1 MAVIINSKT
10 PSMESFIEFVEGQ
23 DIYGTDF
30 TGIKAFKNS
39 DIFTGVNIIAS
50 DIAQSSFKPLDN
62 VELNSNVLK
71 LLNKQPNDTQSHYLF
86 IYALIVNLVLTGNA
100 YALIHRD
107 GEEVTSLEFVQTQ
120 NVNVIQDIENGTW
133 RYEVTMPYG
142 SIMYKAKP
150 KDILHFRVSTV
161 DGFLGRSPL
170 LSLQSEVA
178 MQTNGLNILNKFF
191 AKGIFNGGQL
201 KLKGSALNN
210 DAKKQIRQDFESV
223 NGNGGIMVLDDTQEF
238 TDNPVNTD
246 VLKLIQGNQFSTK
259 QIAKVLGIPL
269 NRFGMEL
276 VNSADSV
283 QNDLYIASTLSTYEQ
298 AICDEISMKL
308 GLELE
313 LDLSKLINDT
323 VEDRLKNI
331 LSGKTKSEVEKVIKI
346 NEARTYLGLVEISEG
361 DRLLGELDSKSTEVI
376 KSDKSEEVIEND
388 EQG

>member
-10 PSMESFIEFVEGQ
+10 PSMNSFIEFVEGQ

-50 DIAQSSFKPLDN
+50 DIAQSSFKPLDS
-62 VELNSNVLK
+62 VDLNSNVLQ

-86 IYALIVNLVLTGNA
+86 MYALIVNLVLTGNA

-107 GEEVTSLEFVQTQ
+107 DEEVTSLEFVQTQ
-120 NVNVIQDIENGTW
+120 NVNVIQDINNGTW

-210 DAKKQIRQDFESV
+210 DAKKQIRQDFELV

-346 NEARTYLGLVEISEG
+346 NEARTYLGLTEISEG

-376 KSDKSEEVIEND
+376 ESDKSEEVIDNGE
-388 EQG
+388 

>member
-10 PSMESFIEFVEGQ
+10 PSMESFIDFVEGQ

-62 VELNSNVLK
+62 VDLNSNVLK
-71 LLNKQPNDTQSHYLF
+71 LLNRQPNETQSHYLF
-86 IYALIVNLVLTGNA
+86 MYALIVNLVLTGNA

-107 GEEVTSLEFVQTQ
+107 DEEVTSLEFVQTQ
-120 NVNVIQDIENGTW
+120 NVNVIQDINNGTW

-210 DAKKQIRQDFESV
+210 DAKRQIRQDFESV

-376 KSDKSEEVIEND
+376 KSDKSEEVIDNE

>member
-10 PSMESFIEFVEGQ
+10 PSMESFIDFVEGQ

-62 VELNSNVLK
+62 VDLNSNVLQ

-86 IYALIVNLVLTGNA
+86 MYALIVNLVLTGNA

-107 GEEVTSLEFVQTQ
+107 DEEVTSLEFVQTQ
-120 NVNVIQDIENGTW
+120 NVNVIQDTENGTW
-133 RYEVTMPYG
+133 CYEVTMPYG

-346 NEARTYLGLVEISEG
+346 NEARTYLGLTEISEG

-376 KSDKSEEVIEND
+376 ESDKSEEVIDNGE
-388 EQG
+388 

>member
-10 PSMESFIEFVEGQ
+10 PSMESFIDFVEGQ

-50 DIAQSSFKPLDN
+50 DIAQSSFKPLNN
-62 VELNSNVLK
+62 VDLNNNVLQ

-86 IYALIVNLVLTGNA
+86 MYALIVNLVLTGNA

-107 GEEVTSLEFVQTQ
+107 DEEATSLEFVQTQ
-120 NVNVIQDIENGTW
+120 NVNVIQSIDDGTW

-346 NEARTYLGLVEISEG
+346 NEARTYLGLTEISEG

-376 KSDKSEEVIEND
+376 ESDKSEEVIDNGE
-388 EQG
+388 

>member
-10 PSMESFIEFVEGQ
+10 PSMNSFIEFVEGQ

-50 DIAQSSFKPLDN
+50 DIAQSSFKPLDS
-62 VELNSNVLK
+62 VDLNSNVLQ
-71 LLNKQPNDTQSHYLF
+71 LLNRQPNETQSHYLF
-86 IYALIVNLVLTGNA
+86 MYALIVNLVLTGNA

-120 NVNVIQDIENGTW
+120 HVNVIQDIKDGTW
-133 RYEVTMPYG
+133 RYEVTIPYG

-298 AICDEISMKL
+298 AICDEILMKL

-346 NEARTYLGLVEISEG
+346 NEARTYLGLTEISEG

-376 KSDKSEEVIEND
+376 ESDKSEEVIDNGE
-388 EQG
+388 

>member
-10 PSMESFIEFVEGQ
+10 PSMESFIDFVEGQ

-50 DIAQSSFKPLDN
+50 DIAQSSFKPLDS
-62 VELNSNVLK
+62 VDLNSNVLQ
-71 LLNKQPNDTQSHYLF
+71 LLNRQPNETQSHYLF
-86 IYALIVNLVLTGNA
+86 MYALIVNLILTGNA
-100 YALIHRD
+100 YALIHKD

-120 NVNVIQDIENGTW
+120 NVNVIQDINNGTW

-298 AICDEISMKL
+298 AICDEILMKL

-376 KSDKSEEVIEND
+376 KSDKSEEVIDND
-388 EQG
+388 E

>member
-10 PSMESFIEFVEGQ
+10 PSMNSFIEFVEGQ

-62 VELNSNVLK
+62 VDLNSNVLQ
-71 LLNKQPNDTQSHYLF
+71 LLNRQPNETQSHYLF
-86 IYALIVNLVLTGNA
+86 MYALIVNLVLTGNA

-120 NVNVIQDIENGTW
+120 NVNVIQDIKDGTW

-201 KLKGSALNN
+201 KLKNSALNN

-298 AICDEISMKL
+298 AICDEILMKL

-313 LDLSKLINDT
+313 LDLSKLVNDT

-346 NEARTYLGLVEISEG
+346 NEARTYLGLTELSEG
-361 DRLLGELDSKSTEVI
+361 DRLLGELENKSTEVI
-376 KSDKSEEVIEND
+376 KSDNSEEVIEND

>member
-10 PSMESFIEFVEGQ
+10 PSMNSFIEFVEGQ

-50 DIAQSSFKPLDN
+50 DIAQSSFKPIDT
-62 VELNSNVLK
+62 VDLNSDVLK

-86 IYALIVNLVLTGNA
+86 MYALIVNLILTGNA

-107 GEEVTSLEFVQTQ
+107 GEIVTSLEFVQTQ
-120 NVNVIQDIENGTW
+120 NVNVIQDIENGSW

-298 AICDEISMKL
+298 AICDEILMKL

-346 NEARTYLGLVEISEG
+346 NEARTYLGLTEISEG
-361 DRLLGELDSKSTEVI
+361 DRLLGELETKSTEVI
-376 KSDKSEEVIEND
+376 ESDKSEEVIDNGE
-388 EQG
+388 

>member
-10 PSMESFIEFVEGQ
+10 PSMESFIDFVEGQ

-50 DIAQSSFKPLDN
+50 DIAQSSFKPLNHFD
-62 VELNSNVLK
+62 LNSNVLQ
-71 LLNKQPNDTQSHYLF
+71 LLNRQPNETQSHYLF
-86 IYALIVNLVLTGNA
+86 MYALIVNLVLTGNA

-120 NVNVIQDIENGTW
+120 NVNVIQSIDDGTW

-210 DAKKQIRQDFESV
+210 NAKKQIRQDFESV

-346 NEARTYLGLVEISEG
+346 NEARTYLGLTEISEG

-376 KSDKSEEVIEND
+376 ESDKSEEVIDNGD
-388 EQG
+388 

>member
-10 PSMESFIEFVEGQ
+10 PSMNSFIEFVEGQ

-50 DIAQSSFKPLDN
+50 DIAQSSFKPLDS
-62 VELNSNVLK
+62 VDLNSNVLQ
-71 LLNKQPNDTQSHYLF
+71 LLNRQPNETQSHYLF
-86 IYALIVNLVLTGNA
+86 MYALIVNLVLTGNA

-120 NVNVIQDIENGTW
+120 NVNVTQDIKDGTW

-298 AICDEISMKL
+298 AICDEILMKL

-346 NEARTYLGLVEISEG
+346 NEARTYLGLTEISEG

-376 KSDKSEEVIEND
+376 ESDKSEEVIDNGE
-388 EQG
+388 

>member
-10 PSMESFIEFVEGQ
+10 PSMNSFIEFVEGQ

-62 VELNSNVLK
+62 VDLNSNVLQ

-107 GEEVTSLEFVQTQ
+107 DEEVTSLEFVQTQ
-120 NVNVIQDIENGTW
+120 NVNVIQSIDDGTW

-210 DAKKQIRQDFESV
+210 NAKKQIRQDFESV

-376 KSDKSEEVIEND
+376 KSDKSEEVIDND

>member
-10 PSMESFIEFVEGQ
+10 PSMESFIDFVEGQ

-62 VELNSNVLK
+62 VDLNSNVLQ

-86 IYALIVNLVLTGNA
+86 MYALIVNLVLTGNA

-107 GEEVTSLEFVQTQ
+107 DEEVTSLEFVQTQ
-120 NVNVIQDIENGTW
+120 NVNVIQDSNNGTW

-201 KLKGSALNN
+201 KLKGSILNN

-346 NEARTYLGLVEISEG
+346 NEARTYLGLTEISEG

-376 KSDKSEEVIEND
+376 ESDKSEEVIDNGE
-388 EQG
+388 

>member
-10 PSMESFIEFVEGQ
+10 PSMESFIDFVEGQ

-50 DIAQSSFKPLDN
+50 DIAQSSFKPLDS
-62 VELNSNVLK
+62 VDLNSNVLQ
-71 LLNKQPNDTQSHYLF
+71 LLNRQPNETQSHYLF
-86 IYALIVNLVLTGNA
+86 MYALIVNLVLTGNA

-107 GEEVTSLEFVQTQ
+107 GEEVASLEFVQTQ
-120 NVNVIQDIENGTW
+120 NVNVIQSIDDGTW

-142 SIMYKAKP
+142 GIMYKAKP

-298 AICDEISMKL
+298 AICDEILMKL

-376 KSDKSEEVIEND
+376 ESDKSEEVIDNGE
-388 EQG
+388 

>member
-10 PSMESFIEFVEGQ
+10 PSMESFIDFVEGQ

-62 VELNSNVLK
+62 VDLNSNVLQ
-71 LLNKQPNDTQSHYLF
+71 LLNRQPNETQSHYLF
-86 IYALIVNLVLTGNA
+86 MYALIVNLVLTGNA

-107 GEEVTSLEFVQTQ
+107 DEEVTSLEFVQTQ
-120 NVNVIQDIENGTW
+120 NVNVIQDTENGTW
-133 RYEVTMPYG
+133 CYEVTMPYG

-376 KSDKSEEVIEND
+376 KSDKSEEVIDND

>member
-10 PSMESFIEFVEGQ
+10 PSMESFIDFVEGQ

-62 VELNSNVLK
+62 VDLNSNVLH

-86 IYALIVNLVLTGNA
+86 MYALIVNLVLTGNA

-107 GEEVTSLEFVQTQ
+107 DEEVTSLEFVQTQ
-120 NVNVIQDIENGTW
+120 NVNVIQSIDDGTW

-308 GLELE
+308 GIELE

-331 LSGKTKSEVEKVIKI
+331 LQGKNKTDAEKVITV
-346 NEARTYLGLVEISEG
+346 NEVRAYMGLSEIESE
-361 DRLLGELDSKSTEVI
+361 DRLLGDLDLKAP
-376 KSDKSEEVIEND
+376 K
-388 EQG
+388 